1 MLAAAAIVQLGL
13 LIAVPYFRGRTR
25 DIAEELIAAGHDT
38 ARELRVVDDEYR
50 RLASPKERERLARS
64 LAHLLHDAERW
75 YRMLPAHRPLPG
87 VHCLRFTAEEAR
99 DVVALLRA
107 EVVDIRGVALT
118 SRLLTDGYASPLFG
132 EDVERLREELRRIR
146 YLLSVP
152 QRAAATAGEG
162 LAA

>member
-1 MLAAAAIVQLGL
+1 
-13 LIAVPYFRGRTR
+13 
-25 DIAEELIAAGHDT
+25 
-38 ARELRVVDDEYR
+38 
-50 RLASPKERERLARS
+50 
-64 LAHLLHDAERW
+64 
-75 YRMLPAHRPLPG
+75 MLPAHRPPPG